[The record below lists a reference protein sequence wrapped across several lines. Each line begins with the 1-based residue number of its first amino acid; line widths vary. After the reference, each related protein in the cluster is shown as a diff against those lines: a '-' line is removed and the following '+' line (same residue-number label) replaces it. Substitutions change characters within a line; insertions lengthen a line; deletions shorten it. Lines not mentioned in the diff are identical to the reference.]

1 MHLVDDRGLGSVSTL
16 ICYGLQDPRYDQ
28 IASNHA
34 LNTLPL
40 LHPMSFPRA
49 SGILLHPTS
58 FPGRYGIGDL
68 GEEAYQFIDF
78 LAHSGQQLWQVLPL
92 VPTGFGNSPYMSF
105 STMAG
110 NPLLISPDV
119 LLEQELLHGSDLLG
133 IPDFPLDT
141 VDFDKVIAWKIPLL
155 RQAARTFKQQ
165 ASTQQQQAFKAF
177 CQKEAHWLEDYALF
191 IAILNQQ
198 GGAVWTEWPDEL
210 RNRQPQAL
218 EQAHQA
224 LVEDIYFHKFLQ
236 FEFFRQWAELKAY
249 TNKKGIQIIGDVP
262 IYVAH
267 NSADV
272 WANPELFKLDPVTG
286 APTEVAGVPPDYFSE
301 TGQLWGNPI
310 YDWKG
315 MESTQFAWWVAR
327 LQGILDDV
335 DLIRI
340 DHFRGL
346 EAYWS
351 VPAGE
356 KTAIKGKWVKA
367 PGYAL
372 FNTIRDQ
379 LGSLPIIA
387 EDLGDI
393 DQPVLDMRDHFD
405 FPGMRILHFAFGS
418 DAGNSYLPFNVTP
431 NSVIYTGT
439 HDNNTTLGWYEEDAS
454 DYERHRFH
462 QYLGANGYYGIAW
475 DMIRLALSSVAN
487 QAIISL
493 QDVFSLGGNARM
505 NVPSKADG
513 NWAWRYRG
521 EALTQEYSDR
531 LLEMVQIYGRYQEPP
546 AQPEDNEDLNSAE
559 QNTSAE

>member
-1 MHLVDDRGLGSVSTL
+1 
-16 ICYGLQDPRYDQ
+16 
-28 IASNHA
+28 
-34 LNTLPL
+34 
-40 LHPMSFPRA
+40 MSFPRA

-68 GEEAYQFIDF
+68 GPAASEFIEF
-78 LAHSGQQLWQVLPL
+78 LVRSGQQLWQVLPL

-110 NPLLISPDV
+110 NPLLISPDI
-119 LLEQELLHGSDLLG
+119 LEDQRLLHASDLSDV
-133 IPDFPLDT
+133 PDFPLDE
-141 VDFDKVIAWKIPLL
+141 VDFEAVIAWKIPLL
-155 RQAARTFKQQ
+155 RQAAWVFKQQ
-165 ASTQQQQAFKAF
+165 APAKLNQAFNVF
-177 CQKEAHWLEDYALF
+177 CQQEAHWLDDYALF
-191 IAILNQQ
+191 VALSDQQQ
-198 GGAVWTEWPDEL
+198 GAAWTQWPDDL
-210 RNRQPQAL
+210 RHRQPQAL
-218 EQAHQA
+218 DQARQQLA
-224 LVEDIYFHKFLQ
+224 EEIFFHKFLQ
-236 FEFFRQWAELKAY
+236 FEFFRQWAELKVYA
-249 TNKKGIQIIGDVP
+249 NKRGIQIIGDVP

-267 NSADV
+267 NSSDV
-272 WANPELFKLDPVTG
+272 WANPDLFQLDPVTG
-286 APTEVAGVPPDYFSE
+286 APIEVAGVPPDYFSE

-310 YDWKG
+310 YDWKQ
-315 MESTQFAWWVAR
+315 MEATQFAWWVAR
-327 LQGILDDV
+327 LRGILDDV

-351 VPAGE
+351 VPADE
-356 KTAIKGKWVKA
+356 TTAIKGKWVKA

-372 FNTIRDQ
+372 FNRIREE

-393 DQPVLDMRDHFD
+393 DQPVLDMRDHFG

-454 DYERHRFH
+454 DHERYRFH
-462 QYLGANGYYGIAW
+462 QYLGGNGPHGLAW
-475 DMIRLALSSVAN
+475 DMIRLALASVAN

-493 QDVFSLGGNARM
+493 QDVFSLGANARM
-505 NVPSKADG
+505 NTPSQPDG

-531 LLEMVQIYGRYQEPP
+531 LKGMVMIYGRYAPP
-546 AQPEDNEDLNSAE
+546 PPLEAE
-559 QNTSAE
+559 ETVSSTETPAVVSEATAV